1 MPYFVQDAMDVTQFK
16 TENAPTESDKQ
27 FQLENSYTLDVAVDG
42 SIMAKAGSMISYTGN
57 LSFTGQA
64 SAEGGITGIIKEA
77 TTSEG
82 TPIMT
87 VEGTGHVYL
96 ADSEKKIQILELDRS
111 ESITVNGEDVL
122 ALESSVDYEI
132 SKMDSLAGAFAGG
145 FTNVYLQGPGHVAI
159 TTHGNPIVMEPP
171 VTTDPSA
178 TVAWSGTSPN
188 VEVNKNLSDMIGQES
203 GERFQMNFGGQGGF
217 VVVQP
222 YEEL

>member
-1 MPYFVQDAMDVTQFK
+1 MNVDQFK
-16 TENAPTESDKQ
+16 AENAPTESDQK
-27 FQLENSYTLDVAVDG
+27 FQLENKYTLDVAVDG
-42 SIMAKAGSMISYTGN
+42 SIMAKAGAMISYTGN

-64 SAEGGITGIIKEA
+64 SAEGGITGMIKEA
-77 TTSEG
+77 ATSEG

-96 ADSEKKIQILELDRS
+96 ADSEKKVQVLELDRG

-159 TTHGNPIVMEPP
+159 TTHGDPIVMEPP

-178 TVAWSGTSPN
+178 TVAWGGTSPDI
-188 VEVNKNLSDMIGQES
+188 EVNKNLSDMIGQES
-203 GERFQMNFGGQGGF
+203 GERFQMDFRGQGGF